1 MINRRNVAEGFG
13 KDGEIAFLHFLEQHD
28 VGVELGDFIK
38 HGAIPAPAVLN
49 VERNHFERPIRGRPH
64 GRSWRRMQT
73 ISIGVQK
80 KEKNTAKN
88 QEEKEK
94 E

>member
-1 MINRRNVAEGFG
+1 
-13 KDGEIAFLHFLEQHD
+13 
-28 VGVELGDFIK
+28 
-38 HGAIPAPAVLN
+38 
-49 VERNHFERPIRGRPH
+49 
-64 GRSWRRMQT
+64 MQT